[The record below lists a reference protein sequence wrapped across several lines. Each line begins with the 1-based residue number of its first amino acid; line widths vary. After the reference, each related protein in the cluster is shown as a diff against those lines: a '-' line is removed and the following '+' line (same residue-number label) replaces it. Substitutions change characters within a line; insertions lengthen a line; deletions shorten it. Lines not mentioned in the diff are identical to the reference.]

1 MDLLVHLV
9 KKNELDICDIPIAL
23 ITEQYLEYIEWMKAM
38 NMDLAGEFLVMA
50 ATLTQ
55 IKSRMLLPVQVD
67 EEAEEAFLQE
77 VTRPLQEYLQ
87 MKSVAEQLSLR
98 PLLGEDT
105 FTRHPDSE
113 VFLEDAQTQFI
124 KVGLFE
130 LIDALS
136 HPGDGRSSEF
146 GWHGVMLPAAHDS
159 VTESTPDDRLRSP
172 VAGTAGRP
180 LQQAPQRPRPAAPA
194 SASRRANRSA

>member
-1 MDLLVHLV
+1 MTIEPYAVKLESLFEGPMDLLVHLV

-23 ITEQYLEYIEWMKAM
+23 ITEQYLNYLEWMKAM

-55 IKSRMLLPVQVD
+55 IKSRMLLPAHEG
-67 EEAEEAFLQE
+67 EEAEEEFMQE

-105 FTRHPDSE
+105 FTRHPATETFID
-113 VFLEDAQTQFI
+113 DGQTQFI

-130 LIDALS
+130 LIDAFQKILEKHS
-136 HPGDGRSSEF
+136 GRTPGGSYRGAHF
-146 GWHGVMLPAAHDS
+146 GQGANPGA
-159 VTESTPDDRLRSP
+159 DRYF
-172 VAGTAGRP
+172 GK
-180 LQQAPQRPRPAAPA
+180 QRDR
-194 SASRRANRSA
+194 NL